1 MAAVAAAAMVVVA
14 WEVAEMVVVELEEA
28 AKEVVAKGEE
38 EKVEVGSVV
47 VAMEED
53 WEVAG

>member
-14 WEVAEMVVVELEEA
+14 WEVAVMVVVELEEA